1 MKTMEIIQNYLNRIE
16 CANRIAT
23 PLLNSSAQKEAEE
36 KVKKLTEE
44 LTKSSFIKVPFV
56 GEFNAS
62 KSSLLNAYMGVD
74 LLPTNITPETAVSYE
89 LYYSA
94 DEKLEVW
101 HYGTLKE
108 SAGLDK
114 ISELKVVPG
123 NIVKVYINND
133 RIRSLNERGIVIVD
147 MPGIDSGVEEHNNA
161 IMNYI
166 QEGTFYVIVSDIQHG
181 TLTGSSLQ
189 FIQELKK
196 YSISSAVL
204 LSKIDR
210 KPAEEVSTVLTNVKD
225 FAQRA
230 IGSDTF
236 VGAVSALTK
245 QIGDMEQLLS
255 ILDGNEFAE
264 KKFRGVVDN
273 FVNKQIAQL
282 EFQANLLAND
292 TSNFDAQLEKLEQKR
307 DELMKKLDENDE
319 NAQPLEGSVQDILD
333 DINNALRLNAHQL
346 ASVVYSQNDA
356 KALNNQILSII
367 RPVLVNSFKREIG
380 EYQEVIG
387 QTINIMAD
395 EIESILKDENNPII
409 QQAEALAGNL
419 IGREIL
425 EELLTKGLNALLV
438 RFAGYKSI
446 TTLLGVL
453 GKALNPIV
461 GIVIGFIPDI
471 LRLIFGKGKNAK
483 IAELQQQLESTA
495 FGQIVEAMRQP
506 VTEMLEEQRRET
518 FDNMKKAINDELNS
532 INAALSEAKAQ
543 KDADDAKN
551 AAKIEAIKDAV
562 YQIKFELEIK

>member
-36 KVKKLTEE
+36 KVKELTEE

-255 ILDGNEFAE
+255 TLDGNEFAE

-319 NAQPLEGSVQDILD
+319 NAQPLAGSVQDILD

-346 ASVVYSQNDA
+346 ASAVYTQNDA

-551 AAKIEAIKDAV
+551 AAKIDSIKDAV
-562 YQIKFELEIK
+562 YQIKFELGI

>member
-1 MKTMEIIQNYLNRIE
+1 MEIIQTYLHKVE

-23 PLLNSSAQKEAEE
+23 PLLNSTAQADAEH
-36 KVKKLTEE
+36 KANE
-44 LTKSSFIKVPFV
+44 LTKELTNSSYIKVPFV

-108 SAGLDK
+108 CTRLQQIA
-114 ISELKVVPG
+114 ELKVVPG
-123 NIVKVYINND
+123 DIVKVYINNE
-133 RIRSLNERGIVIVD
+133 RIRSLNERGIVVVD

-181 TLTGSSLQ
+181 TLTGTSLQ
-189 FIQELKK
+189 FVQELKK
-196 YSISSAVL
+196 YSISAAVL

-210 KPAEEVSTVLTNVKD
+210 KPAEEVNTVLANVKD
-225 FAQRA
+225 FAHRV
-230 IGSDTF
+230 IGPNTF
-236 VGAVSALTK
+236 VGAVSALSN
-245 QIGDMEQLLS
+245 QIGDMEQLLDT
-255 ILDGNEFAE
+255 LDGKEFAE
-264 KKFRGVVDN
+264 KKFSAAVDG

-292 TSNFDAQLEKLEQKR
+292 NSNFDAQLEKLEQKR
-307 DELMKKLDENDE
+307 AELMQKLEQNDV
-319 NAQPLEGSVQDILD
+319 NAQPIEGSVQDILD
-333 DINNALRLNAHQL
+333 DIYNALLANAYQL
-346 ASVVYSQNDA
+346 ASVVYTQNDA

-367 RPVLVNSFKREIG
+367 RPVLVNSFKRELG

-387 QTINIMAD
+387 QTINVMAD
-395 EIESILKDENNPII
+395 EIEAILKDEKNPII
-409 QQAEALAGNL
+409 QQAEALAGSL
-419 IGREIL
+419 VGREIV
-425 EELLTKGLNALLV
+425 EELLTKGLQNLIV

-446 TTLLGVL
+446 TSLLGIL
-453 GKALNPIV
+453 GGVLNPIV
-461 GIVIGFIPDI
+461 GIIIGFIPDI
-471 LRLIFGKGKNAK
+471 LRMIFGKGKDAK
-483 IAELQQQLESTA
+483 IAEVQQQLESTA
-495 FGQIVEAMRQP
+495 FGQIVEVMRQP

-518 FDNMKKAINDELNS
+518 FDNMKKAIDEELDS

-543 KDADDAKN
+543 KDADNAKN
-551 AAKIEAIKDAV
+551 AAKIEALKDAV
-562 YQIKFELEIK
+562 YQIKFELGIK

>member
-1 MKTMEIIQNYLNRIE
+1 MEIIQTYLNKVE
-16 CANRIAT
+16 CVSRIAT
-23 PLLNSSAQKEAEE
+23 PLLNSTAQTDAEN
-36 KVKKLTEE
+36 KAKE
-44 LTKSSFIKVPFV
+44 LTDELTNSSYIKVPFV

-89 LYYSA
+89 LYYSD

-108 SAGLDK
+108 CACLNQ
-114 ISELKVVPG
+114 IAELKVVPG
-123 NIVKVYINND
+123 DIVKVYIDNE

-181 TLTGSSLQ
+181 TITGTSLQ
-189 FIQELKK
+189 FVQELKK
-196 YSISSAVL
+196 YSISAAVL

-210 KPAEEVSTVLTNVKD
+210 KPADEVRTVLANVKD

-230 IGSDTF
+230 IGPDTY
-236 VGAVSALTK
+236 VGAVSALSN
-245 QIGDMEQLLS
+245 QIADMEQLLET
-255 ILDGNEFAE
+255 LDGEEFAK
-264 KKFRGVVDN
+264 KKFGAAVDG
-273 FVNKQIAQL
+273 FVDKQIAQL

-292 TSNFDAQLEKLEQKR
+292 GSNFDAQLEKLEQKR
-307 DELMKKLDENDE
+307 VELMQQLEQSDVE
-319 NAQPLEGSVQDILD
+319 AQPIDGSVQDILD
-333 DINNALRLNAHQL
+333 DIYNALFANAYQL
-346 ASVVYSQNDA
+346 ASVVYTQNDA

-387 QTINIMAD
+387 QTINVMAD
-395 EIESILKDENNPII
+395 EIEAILKDDKNPII
-409 QQAEALAGNL
+409 QQAEALAGSL
-419 IGREIL
+419 VGREIV
-425 EELLTKGLNALLV
+425 EELLTKGLQSLLI

-446 TTLLGVL
+446 TSLLGML
-453 GKALNPIV
+453 GGVLNPIV
-461 GIVIGFIPDI
+461 GIIIGFIPDI
-471 LRLIFGKGKNAK
+471 LRMIFGKGKDAK
-483 IAELQQQLESTA
+483 IAEVQQQLESTA
-495 FGQIVEAMRQP
+495 FGQIVEVMRQP

-518 FDNMKKAINDELNS
+518 FDNMKKAIDEELDS

-543 KDADDAKN
+543 KDADEAKN
-551 AAKIEAIKDAV
+551 AAKIEALKDAV
-562 YQIKFELEIK
+562 YQIKFELGIK